1 MWPIP
6 QYFEILGFNTI
17 GYVDD
22 VIFPLK
28 INIRDISKKTIINLD
43 ISYLT
48 CKDICIPGKAQ
59 LRLLIPPG
67 IGQFTSHNYNLQKEL
82 SLIPKSNFKFADFSS
97 HKDLLE
103 LARINAK
110 DIVKENIITNKEI
123 EYLLHIFQKKMALS
137 IAKF

>member
-1 MWPIP
+1 MIEKNSKDILARG
-6 QYFEILGFNTI
+6 YGIIAEKDLELRGYGEII
-17 GYVDD
+17 GY
-22 VIFPLK
+22 K
-28 INIRDISKKTIINLD
+28 QS
-43 ISYLT
+43 
-48 CKDICIPGKAQ
+48 GHQ
-59 LRLLIPPG
+59 
-67 IGQFTSHNYNLQKEL
+67 
-82 SLIPKSNFKFADFSS
+82 NFKFADFSS